1 MSITKSFTINSPID
15 DATGA
20 IPTIDIVHHEIH
32 EGEHFF
38 TSYYEK
44 IGAASA
50 INILITPGAKS
61 VHFVGEIVC
70 DNPGMAYF
78 CESPNATTSGSS
90 VIVQYNNDRASTKVA
105 SAVTTVGGTYTS
117 SGTVLRYYLMGSA
130 SGTGGN
136 RVSVG
141 ATAGEVNE
149 IILNPSKKY
158 LLRFVADAASTRTI
172 IRTAFY
178 EE

>member
-1 MSITKSFTINSPID
+1 MSVTKSFTINSPID
-15 DATGA
+15 DITNT

-44 IGAASA
+44 IGATSA
-50 INILITPGAKS
+50 INVLITVGSKD

-70 DNPGMAYF
+70 DNPGVAYF
-78 CESPNATTSGSS
+78 CESPNATTSDSS
-90 VIVQYNNDRASTKVA
+90 VIVSYNNYRSSTKTA

-136 RVSVG
+136 KVSVG

-149 IILNPSKKY
+149 IILKPSTKY